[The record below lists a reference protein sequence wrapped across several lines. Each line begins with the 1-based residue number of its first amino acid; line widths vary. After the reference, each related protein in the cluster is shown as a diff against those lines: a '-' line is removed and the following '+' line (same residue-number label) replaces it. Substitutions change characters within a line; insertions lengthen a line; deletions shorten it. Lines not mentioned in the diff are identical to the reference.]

1 MNNPEEITA
10 IILARGKSF
19 RMKMEKGLV
28 LFNGKMLVEHVIEA
42 IKIVTSNI
50 IIITANAQY
59 KQFDYPCFADELENK
74 TKEPDS
80 KKEVREKKPVS
91 IKLLPLGKINSA
103 LISTTLSDMKKIVS
117 DVELLP
123 HEEMPASAFY
133 APRNRYRA
141 DTLLD

>member
-42 IKIVTSNI
+42 IKKITGNI

-59 KQFDYPCFADELENK
+59 KQFGYPCFADELE
-74 TKEPDS
+74 
-80 KKEVREKKPVS
+80 
-91 IKLLPLGKINSA
+91 KLHRLVQNGA
-103 LISTTLSDMKKIVS
+103 LSS
-117 DVELLP
+117 
-123 HEEMPASAFY
+123 EEFIEAK
-133 APRNRYRA
+133 RRI
-141 DTLLD
+141 LDNA